1 MSRGFCDILGRESP
15 GESPTDRPY
24 LLPLPSPCSSPVTVC
39 PLPHQKSANL
49 HPPSSSLSCRFPKPL
64 KSKGVD
70 GFVLWAS
77 TASRLPGRCE
87 EGALVSKMGR
97 WLRVGAGASWHLGL
111 FALAYLESNVLCLGE
126 FSPQILSCL
135 DNKDICIVVIN
146 MALALPAVS

>member
-1 MSRGFCDILGRESP
+1 MSRGFCDILGR
-15 GESPTDRPY
+15 GSPTDRPY
-24 LLPLPSPCSSPVTVC
+24 LLPSPSPTFLSSHC
-39 PLPHQKSANL
+39 LPPPPPEISK
-49 HPPSSSLSCRFPKPL
+49 PPFPSSTLSCRFPKPL

-70 GFVLWAS
+70 GFALWAS

-87 EGALVSKMGR
+87 EGDLVSKMGR

-111 FALAYLESNVLCLGE
+111 FALAYLESTVLCLGE
-126 FSPQILSCL
+126 FSPQILSCT